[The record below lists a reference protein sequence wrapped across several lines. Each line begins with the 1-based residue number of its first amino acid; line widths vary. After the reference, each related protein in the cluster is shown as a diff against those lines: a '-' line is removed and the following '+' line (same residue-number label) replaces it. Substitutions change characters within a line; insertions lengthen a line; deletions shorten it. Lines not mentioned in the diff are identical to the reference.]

1 MSHTKD
7 SEILYYVGEFHL
19 VTEAQLQALTK
30 RQTLWRRL
38 PVLAKEKKLFRT
50 RKGRYAPYVYASY
63 DITRRKE
70 FAHDLLLTDIHIAL
84 HKTDRLVE
92 WRQDKQ
98 KKKDALNEDA
108 YCVIGVPAA
117 GTVKELHC
125 FIEADNGSEPDWQIR
140 EKTSRYLSYYEKH
153 KKPFRVL
160 FVATDEKRTQELV
173 RVARRSVPE
182 AISRMFLFAD
192 IEKFKADPL
201 GPICSVCHNEK
212 PVSLIPASPIQKV

>member
-1 MSHTKD
+1 MSHNKD

-19 VTEAQLQALTK
+19 VTEAQLQTLTG

-38 PVLAKEKKLFRT
+38 PVLAKEKNLYRA
-50 RKGRYAPYVYASY
+50 RKGRYAPYVYARR
-63 DITRRKE
+63 DITRRRE
-70 FAHDLLLTDIHIAL
+70 FTHDLLITDIHIAL
-84 HKTDRLVE
+84 HKTGTLVE
-92 WRQDKQ
+92 WRQDAQ

-108 YCVIGVPAA
+108 YCVIGVPDA

-140 EKTSRYLSYYEKH
+140 EKTSRYFSYYEKH

-160 FVATDEKRTQELV
+160 FVAPDEKRTQDLV

-201 GPICSVCHNEK
+201 GPICSVCHGQTA
-212 PVSLIPASPIQKV
+212 VSLLPTFTQKG